1 MSEELKKVL
10 ISCPICHK
18 SGNVKVPTDIVKSK
32 RTGLSTITVERR
44 ICDHT
49 FLIYVDKNFN
59 MRESEKIDYIQAP
72 SIIAEVDKPKEIVF
86 TTEEIENL
94 STNFYP
100 LMLSYILKSLFF
112 NQKIAIVLE
121 NKKESLI
128 PIFEKFLEYIF
139 KDTFNIHYYV
149 VSYDTYVSTNKR
161 SKCNI
166 VIQDIDILK
175 DQYNILKDG
184 EFGVER
190 GFIQKLYDGDFKK
203 ETIKD
208 LTLDIENAFILSKFV
223 SDLLDEKKRLNINK
237 IIKNLKSEFSIEIDV
252 RYAEFLVSIVKHYYD
267 KKVKHLYKNVEV
279 MKFKKLG
286 K

>member
-1 MSEELKKVL
+1 MSQDLKNVL

-18 SGNVKVPTDIVKSK
+18 SGNVKVPMDIVKSK

-59 MRESEKIDYIQAP
+59 MRESEKIDYIQSPA
-72 SIIAEVDKPKEIVF
+72 IIAEVDKTKEIIF
-86 TTEEIENL
+86 TSDDLQNL
-94 STNFYP
+94 SANLYP
-100 LMLSYILKSLFF
+100 LMLSYILKSCFF

-139 KDTFNIHYYV
+139 KDTFIVHYSV

-166 VIQDIDILK
+166 VIQDVDILK
-175 DQYNILKDG
+175 DQYNILKD
-184 EFGVER
+184 EDFAVER
-190 GFIQKLYDGDFKK
+190 GFIQKLYDGDFRK
-203 ETIKD
+203 ETIKE
-208 LTLDIENAFILSKFV
+208 LKLDIENGFILSKFV

-237 IIKNLKSEFSIEIDV
+237 IIKNLKNEYSIDIDI
-252 RYAEFLVSIVKHYYD
+252 RYAEFLVSIVKYYY
-267 KKVKHLYKNVEV
+267 KKEVKHLYKNVEV